1 MKNVNI
7 TLSSDQYK
15 TLVTLIH
22 EELTNIDAELDAIK
36 KLYPNHKHV
45 SKTSE
50 LETFRDELAVLSLT
64 IYEQCE

>member
-7 TLSSDQYK
+7 TLSLDQYK

-36 KLYPNHKHV
+36 KLYSNHNHV

-50 LETFRDELAVLSLT
+50 LETFRYKLAALSST